1 MGSMQNFPIQRR
13 NDRGYNSDMEMGGG
27 GRGRGSM
34 MRGRG
39 RTGRGGGGRNH
50 DSRFNAGNDF
60 DHNKVMTS
68 IPEEPILSPKLTG
81 YPPLPPRNPF
91 KMNVRNKN
99 QRPNKK
105 SSRHQTPDTV
115 DERVRDLPP
124 RQQQAYQQSSRGQS
138 NNYPGNNRR
147 GGPNPRNHHHR
158 PRAGDDRRRMTDD
171 EETLLDSHD
180 SVDRESV
187 SSVEGMKQRTT
198 RRRRKFR
205 PRSHTPTLSPSEP
218 ATSNSSNQAIV
229 FSGGAGSEQSAE
241 GSKEGTPVGSGPA
254 DISKTQR
261 PRTQRPPVSKR
272 PNDKP
277 KEASLVNGT
286 SA

>member
-50 DSRFNAGNDF
+50 DSRFNAG
-60 DHNKVMTS
+60 
-68 IPEEPILSPKLTG
+68 
-81 YPPLPPRNPF
+81 
-91 KMNVRNKN
+91 
-99 QRPNKK
+99 
-105 SSRHQTPDTV
+105 SRHQTPDTV